1 MIHFLFLYLQCFSV
15 NNWQFMSIFIADS
28 DHKSIMFYIH
38 YDVLCGS
45 IFCANWQME
54 LTAYYVLV
62 VCVIYWPDL
71 SLNVLMYLV
80 VDFCGRS
87 FCSFVLPLILHIFL
101 LCVGAF
107 AAAEVSQIF

>member
-1 MIHFLFLYLQCFSV
+1 
-15 NNWQFMSIFIADS
+15 MSIFIAHS
-28 DHKSIMFYIH
+28 NHKSIMFYIH

-45 IFCANWQME
+45 VFCANWQME

-107 AAAEVSQIF
+107 AAAEVSQNF

>member
-15 NNWQFMSIFIADS
+15 NNWQFMNIFIADS
-28 DHKSIMFYIH
+28 NHKSIMFYMH
-38 YDVLCGS
+38 YDVLCGI
-45 IFCANWQME
+45 IFCANWQVE
-54 LTAYYVLV
+54 LTAYYVSV
-62 VCVIYWPDL
+62 VRVIYWPDL
-71 SLNVLMYLV
+71 SLNVLMNLE

-87 FCSFVLPLILHIFL
+87 FRSFVLPLILHIFL